1 MNKLYKPILF
11 LAFIL
16 IFFIG
21 LEKIYDFFLK
31 ENINIKTSHISKNSI
46 NADVLILGSCGA
58 LTTISPKT
66 IEENIHLKAY
76 NLAENHVNILENFLS
91 FSLYLKHNKAPKYL
105 LFFAS
110 PETFDERDN
119 LLHSFHFSPFLNNK
133 TINQTIKKEDPTY
146 FRWTFI
152 PFMKYAY
159 YNSQLNFNVLQGMK
173 FYINNKN
180 KPYNE
185 DGFLPIKSPKTPSEK
200 KKLFRPSVKFTT
212 DYKWSEKQE
221 KYLLKIIQ
229 LAQSK
234 NIKIIFYDS
243 PMFYYSNINRK
254 KRIEIQ
260 ERTKKLADK
269 FSIDYLTF
277 DTMKLSMNKE
287 KFISATLLYEEP
299 SIEFTKVLSGYIK

>member
-1 MNKLYKPILF
+1 MKKFYKAIIF

-21 LEKIYDFFLK
+21 LEKTYDFFLK
-31 ENINIKTSHISKNSI
+31 ENSNIKTSHISKNTI
-46 NADVLILGSCGA
+46 NADILILGSCGA
-58 LTTISPKT
+58 LTTISPNT
-66 IEENIHLKAY
+66 IEENTHLKAY
-76 NLAENHVNILENFLS
+76 NLAENHVNILENYLS
-91 FSLYLKHNKAPKYL
+91 FSLYLQHNKVPKYL
-105 LFFAS
+105 LFSAS

-119 LLHSFHFSPFLNNK
+119 LLHSFHFSPFLNNQ
-133 TINQTIKKEDPTY
+133 TINQTIKEEDPTY

-159 YNSQLNFNVLQGMK
+159 YNSQLNFNVIQGMK

-180 KPYNE
+180 KPYNK
-185 DGFLPIKSPKTPSEK
+185 DGFLPIKSPKTTKEK
-200 KKLFRPSVKFTT
+200 IKLFRPSVKFTT
-212 DYKWSEKQE
+212 KYTWSKKQE

-229 LAQSK
+229 LAKSK

-243 PMFYYSNINRK
+243 PMYYYSNINRK

-260 ERTKKLADK
+260 NRTKKLASR
-269 FSIDYLTF
+269 FNIEYLTF

-287 KFISATLLYEEP
+287 NFISATLLYEEP
-299 SIEFTKVLSGYIK
+299 SIEFTKTLSRFFK